1 MKASQFM
8 LGEVF
13 AFLLFFP
20 FLKIAQ
26 NVSLCILNKLC
37 ERKKKRIYFKCK
49 MEYTSNA
56 SYLPFL

>member
-1 MKASQFM
+1 M
-8 LGEVF
+8 LGEGFV
-13 AFLLFFP
+13 FLLFFP

-37 ERKKKRIYFKCK
+37 ERKKKGIYFKCK